1 MRAVEERAVVARVE
15 AGQLGAMGVE
25 AWWWAQTLSG
35 AAGAVFAGVKRRQA
49 HRVGGR
55 AASVAL
61 VRLRARAGQVAK
73 RSAVVARLAA

>member
-1 MRAVEERAVVARVE
+1 MVARVE
-15 AGQLGAMGVE
+15 AGRLVAMGVE
-25 AWWWAQTLSG
+25 AWWWAQTLS
-35 AAGAVFAGVKRRQA
+35 GVKRRQA